1 MLSPMPDVSDAIEVV
16 TDPANVVSS
25 TDSHSDMRRVN
36 GKRAVRALRDQGAG
50 RAEARTLISDAVREL
65 GGEVGS
71 EVQTSGRATGPDATR
86 AADTWTVPVGK
97 IRKQRV

>member
-1 MLSPMPDVSDAIEVV
+1 MPEVKDAIDVI
-16 TDPANVVSS
+16 TDPANIIASS
-25 TDSHSDMRRVN
+25 DSHSDMRRVN

-71 EVQTSGRATGPDATR
+71 EVQLAGRATGPDAKR
-86 AADTWTVPVGK
+86 AAETWSVPAAKV
-97 IRKQRV
+97 RQ